1 MSALQVVTAAAA
13 TAEKPSIPA
22 TEEFRVVPIELV
34 DEPLEPERETMD
46 EVLLAELADEIA
58 AVGQQ
63 NPCRVREEGAR
74 YRIISGHRRLLAC
87 RLASIPTLKVIVDR
101 DNSVSD
107 LAKMLSEN
115 SGRED
120 PNPVERARVYAR
132 ALTELCGN
140 DVDRLCELVKKPR
153 AHVEDRL
160 VLLAGDEQVLA
171 ALHHRHISLAVAREL
186 NRVDDADRRLVFLDA
201 AVRGGATAR
210 QVQEWRVKAQFLP
223 PTPLPP
229 PDTTG
234 TDGQA
239 QHIAPTNG
247 FVCLFCGDGDDV
259 HLMELLYLHRQCKKF
274 LNRFLQREPQAT
286 PAQES

>member
-1 MSALQVVTAAAA
+1 MA
-13 TAEKPSIPA
+13 PA
-22 TEEFRVVPIELV
+22 EEFRIVPIELV

-63 NPCRVREEGAR
+63 NPCRVREEGGR

-87 RLASIPTLKVIVDR
+87 RLVQIPTLKVIVDR

-120 PNPVERARVYAR
+120 PNPVERARVYGR
-132 ALTELCGN
+132 ALTELCGG
-140 DVDRLCELVKKPR
+140 DVDKLCELVKKPR

-160 VLLAGDEQVLA
+160 QLLAGDERVLA
-171 ALHHRHISLAVAREL
+171 ALAHRHITLGVAREL

-201 AVRGGATAR
+201 AVRSGATVR
-210 QVQEWRVKAQFLP
+210 TVQEWRVKAEFLP
-223 PTPLPP
+223 PTPAPP

-234 TDGQA
+234 TDGQP
-239 QHIAPTNG
+239 QHIAPSNG
-247 FVCLFCGDGDDV
+247 FVCMFCGDDDDV
-259 HLMELLYLHRQCKKF
+259 HLMELLYLHRQCRKF
-274 LNRFLQREPQAT
+274 VQRLLGNSPQAN
-286 PAQES
+286 PATESHNA